1 MLRGFRSNR
10 VASQLKQLQ
19 QAINGSSRSQLI
31 RDSSNSGVFSTGPR
45 LEPELYVAANAL
57 QRRDNI
63 HVLDLLN
70 TAFRRPPGEYQQFLD
85 IGCAIGDFTREVLM
99 PRCFP
104 CRRLV
109 GTDASATMIDYA
121 RRHFDHSHITYE
133 TLNIAHDVSRFL
145 QTHGTFDR
153 VYSFYC
159 LHWIKDQRTAF
170 ANIARLLAPDGE
182 CLLQFCARTPV
193 YALWREFARM
203 DRWRSHITNIED
215 YIPPSQDEE
224 DLRFYLEKL
233 IYDANLK
240 QHTCE
245 VRRNVWTFPSEE
257 HLTSSLSSVL
267 PVAGDAAAE
276 EKQEL
281 YSAMSAE
288 MLRRCERGPE
298 GFSAEFDVYVVHA
311 SKPSS
316 TP

>member
-1 MLRGFRSNR
+1 
-10 VASQLKQLQ
+10 
-19 QAINGSSRSQLI
+19 
-31 RDSSNSGVFSTGPR
+31 PR

-99 PRCFP
+99 PRCLP

-203 DRWRSHITNIED
+203 DRW
-215 YIPPSQDEE
+215 
-224 DLRFYLEKL
+224 
-233 IYDANLK
+233 
-240 QHTCE
+240 
-245 VRRNVWTFPSEE
+245 
-257 HLTSSLSSVL
+257 
-267 PVAGDAAAE
+267 
-276 EKQEL
+276 
-281 YSAMSAE
+281 
-288 MLRRCERGPE
+288 
-298 GFSAEFDVYVVHA
+298 
-311 SKPSS
+311 
-316 TP
+316 

>member
-1 MLRGFRSNR
+1 
-10 VASQLKQLQ
+10 
-19 QAINGSSRSQLI
+19 
-31 RDSSNSGVFSTGPR
+31 
-45 LEPELYVAANAL
+45 
-57 QRRDNI
+57 
-63 HVLDLLN
+63 
-70 TAFRRPPGEYQQFLD
+70 
-85 IGCAIGDFTREVLM
+85 
-99 PRCFP
+99 
-104 CRRLV
+104 
-109 GTDASATMIDYA
+109 MIDYA

-193 YALWREFARM
+193 YALWR
-203 DRWRSHITNIED
+203 
-215 YIPPSQDEE
+215 
-224 DLRFYLEKL
+224 
-233 IYDANLK
+233 
-240 QHTCE
+240 
-245 VRRNVWTFPSEE
+245 
-257 HLTSSLSSVL
+257 SLSSVL

-276 EKQEL
+276 EKREL

-288 MLRRCERGPE
+288 MLRRCKKGPE